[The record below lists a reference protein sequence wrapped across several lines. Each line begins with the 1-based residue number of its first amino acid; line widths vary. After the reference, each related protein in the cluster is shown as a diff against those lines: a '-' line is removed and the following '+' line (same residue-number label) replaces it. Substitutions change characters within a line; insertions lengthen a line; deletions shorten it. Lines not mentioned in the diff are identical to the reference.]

1 MAAVVL
7 DSEAVNALFRT
18 DHPRHRAVGR
28 YLEAARR
35 TRRPVIVPTLILAE
49 LYRSARHN
57 ATVDASVARTS
68 DALLLRDIDRRLAR
82 FVGAVL
88 AAADAGSEALAGGHV
103 VAAAA
108 EAGGGVVVTGD
119 PADLRALAAPYRM
132 ITVDAL

>member
-18 DHPRHRAVGR
+18 DHPRHRAVVGGAGDIGVDRGVVPGASIQLGEDQRRHDHGASRPPGR
-28 YLEAARR
+28 LQVAA
-35 TRRPVIVPTLILAE
+35 
-49 LYRSARHN
+49 
-57 ATVDASVARTS
+57 
-68 DALLLRDIDRRLAR
+68 ALLLRDTDRRLAR